1 VLRRFWNASGAPEEL
16 SGANLEDLEQL
27 IVNRSGGKK
36 ILLPGSWQA
45 LYSYD
50 KLILFSEDNA
60 RTLQQDDGWSCA
72 VDLTG
77 LSVGLSDG
85 GSTEIEEIPFPD
97 HRVAQISVI
106 KERPAY
112 QYRTQMAYP
121 LARLKCLGNTLVFRY
136 RQPGDRIFPLKGTG
150 HKTLKKYLIECRV
163 PVEERNRLVVAAAGN
178 EIVWIPGL
186 ANARWEEQ
194 NGSSEVPAREQGWLF
209 ININ

>member
-1 VLRRFWNASGAPEEL
+1 M
-16 SGANLEDLEQL
+16 
-27 IVNRSGGKK
+27 
-36 ILLPGSWQA
+36 
-45 LYSYD
+45 
-50 KLILFSEDNA
+50 
-60 RTLQQDDGWSCA
+60 
-72 VDLTG
+72 
-77 LSVGLSDG
+77 
-85 GSTEIEEIPFPD
+85 
-97 HRVAQISVI
+97 

-136 RQPGDRIFPLKGTG
+136 RKPGDRILPLKGTG

-163 PVEERNRLVVAAAGN
+163 PVEDRNRLVVAAAGN

-209 ININ
+209 INIK

>member
-1 VLRRFWNASGAPEEL
+1 M
-16 SGANLEDLEQL
+16 
-27 IVNRSGGKK
+27 
-36 ILLPGSWQA
+36 PGSWQA

-163 PVEERNRLVVAAAGN
+163 PVEDRNRLVVAAAGN